1 MNGWESDL
9 NSYSPTYGDGCGVG
23 LCVSVGAGV
32 GVRVDVW
39 GVCV

>member
-1 MNGWESDL
+1 VGGGVIVGVSL
-9 NSYSPTYGDGCGVG
+9 AVAVGGCVDI
-23 LCVSVGAGV
+23 SV